1 MTKKSPQREK
11 RVGPVELSVMQGRG
25 LFCVVVIIL
34 AFVFLFV
41 RLWQVQVLGG
51 HDLQMRARRQAIRPI
66 RINPVRGRFFD
77 VTGKALVDNEDRYDL
92 VFYVSEM
99 RQPGR
104 RAKTIE
110 HVLTVERMLA
120 SYLGRPSKLTSEE
133 VQLQLTRRP
142 VLPLTIFE
150 DLSAEELSAYAEFL
164 PVQAGVEVL
173 PQAQRRHRYPGLL
186 SHVLGYTGRNQPD
199 GSDVL
204 EDLPR
209 LYAMPEQR
217 GRSGLEAVLDAELAG
232 KPGAKLLMVDSVGY
246 ARQNVGEEQPPEDGK
261 DAYLTIDIQAQ
272 ALAEEL
278 LRGHFGAMVVLDV
291 TTGAVRVMASAP
303 TYDLSELSS
312 ARLRELLQDEVGRPM
327 LNRALQ
333 ATYTP
338 GSIVKPL
345 VALAGLE
352 EEPEAAF
359 ADYECTGRFV
369 LGDTSIR
376 CARRYGHGELELA
389 RAICVSCNPFFIN
402 LGLKLGIDVLSEY
415 MHDAGF
421 GEKSGIELGEL
432 AGTCPARGVAQRLW
446 KRNWIAI
453 DTAYA
458 SMGQGA
464 FTVTPMQAAV
474 YAAAL
479 ANGGVV
485 YRPYLVES
493 IRAQDGR
500 VLQESAPVIRH
511 RLPIHR
517 ENWEIVRD
525 AMVDAVE
532 IDEGGAKGM
541 REAGVPVAAKTG
553 TAEVGEG
560 AERHKNTWVIAF
572 TPVDQPKYALACV
585 IERGESGGK
594 TAVPI
599 AAEFLRRYIL
609 KED

>member
-1 MTKKSPQREK
+1 MKQGQREK
-11 RVGPVELSVMQGRG
+11 RVGPVDQSVMRGRV
-25 LFCVVVIIL
+25 LFCTVVIL
-34 AFVFLFV
+34 LGFVFLGV

-51 HDLQMRARRQAIRPI
+51 HELQMRARRQAIRPI
-66 RINPVRGRFFD
+66 RLNPVRGRFFD

-104 RAKTIE
+104 RSRTIE
-110 HVLTVERMLA
+110 HVLKVERMFA
-120 SYLGRPSKLTSEE
+120 SYLGRPSSLTYDV

-150 DLSAEELSAYAEFL
+150 DLTAEELATYAEIL
-164 PVQAGVEVL
+164 PAQAGVEVL

-186 SHVLGYTGRNQPD
+186 SQVLGYTGRNQPD

-209 LYAMPEQR
+209 LYAMPELR
-217 GRSGLEAVLDAELAG
+217 GRSGLEAALDSELAG

-246 ARQNVGEEQPPEDGK
+246 ARQSVGEEQPPEDGK
-261 DAYLTIDIQAQ
+261 DAYLTIDIEGQ

-278 LRGHFGAMVVLDV
+278 LRGHYGALVVVDV
-291 TTGAVRVMASAP
+291 STGAVRVMASAP
-303 TYDLSELSS
+303 TYDLSQLDS
-312 ARLRELLQDEVGRPM
+312 AHMQELLRNETERPM

-352 EEPEAAF
+352 EIPEDAF
-359 ADYECTGRFV
+359 AYYECTGRYMF
-369 LGDTSIR
+369 GNTAIR
-376 CARRYGHGELELA
+376 CARRYGHGELELS
-389 RAICVSCNPFFIN
+389 RAICVSCNPFFIQ
-402 LGLKLGIDVLSEY
+402 LGLKLGIDRLSEY
-415 MHDAGF
+415 MRDAGF
-421 GEKSGIELGEL
+421 GEKTGIELGEL
-432 AGTCPARGVAQRLW
+432 AGTCPSRAVAQRLW

-464 FTVTPMQAAV
+464 ITVTPLQAAV
-474 YAAAL
+474 YCAAL

-493 IRAQDGR
+493 IRSQDGR
-500 VLQESAPVIRH
+500 ILQESAPVIRH
-511 RLPIHR
+511 RLPIQR
-517 ENWEIVRD
+517 GNWEIVRD

-541 REAGVPVAAKTG
+541 RAAGVPVAAKTG

-560 AERHKNTWVIAF
+560 EERHKNTWVIAF
-572 TPVDQPKYALACV
+572 TPVDNPKYALACI

-599 AAEFLRRYIL
+599 AAEFLKRYIL
-609 KED
+609 QKD